1 MIWQYIYNSK
11 FFQSIL
17 KAVGIFIGF
26 IISYKLIKY
35 EGRKAGKLEAKAD
48 AAEETIN
55 AIEEYN
61 EIKANVDAEVNNV
74 EDDDLDDI
82 GRKLGIVRNDKG

>member
-1 MIWQYIYNSK
+1 MIFQYIYNSK

-48 AAEETIN
+48 AAEDLNKAVKKYKEIEAKVHEEVN
-55 AIEEYN
+55 AI
-61 EIKANVDAEVNNV
+61 

-82 GRKLGIVRNDKG
+82 GRKLGILRDD